1 MREFDKPIGRVWRRL
16 RVQRFLSAFVWCW
29 CGALIA
35 AAVGIGAS
43 RLLGRPLPGP
53 LWWPF
58 AGATG
63 LGAMIAGLIAATSG
77 ASKLDAAIAID
88 RAFLLNER
96 LSTTLSLPDEL
107 RRTPAGR
114 AQAADTLRH
123 VEALDLASKFGVR
136 TPRRAWVPLIPAAL
150 GAGLLAMPAG
160 WVQRNA
166 RADRVENQVDPK
178 LVTQKTQAIRQTL
191 ARKRKEMDPAK
202 FAETE
207 KLFAEIE
214 KAADQLSKAP
224 PADKDKALLKLN
236 EMTDALKDRQKQLGT
251 AEQVTKQLQQLKQN
265 GPEGP
270 ADPFAKALSKGD
282 FPKAAAELKDLQEKL
297 ASGKMSEKEK
307 QALKDQI
314 GEMKKQLEKLANLEN
329 RKKQLEEARK
339 NGAMTQEQFDKQMA
353 KLNEQAKDLKKLQ
366 QLAQKLGE
374 AHKALDQGDMRKAAD
389 ALGMTQKDV
398 EQMAKQAQEMETLS
412 EAMADIQDAKSAMAG
427 EDGANQLGKN
437 FGEMDGGTGQS
448 PDGPPG
454 SNLGRGRGQ
463 GARPEA
469 KDSTASYNT
478 KVKTQI
484 GKGSA
489 VKVGDGPPSAQT
501 KGDST
506 INEQE
511 TVEAAS
517 GQSAEAL
524 TNQKVPSGVKKHIS
538 GYFDELRKGN

>member
-1 MREFDKPIGRVWRRL
+1 VREFDKPIGRVWRRL
-16 RVQRFLSAFVWCW
+16 RVQRFLAAAVWCW
-29 CGALIA
+29 CGALVV
-35 AAVGIGAS
+35 AAVGIGAG

-53 LWWPF
+53 SWWPF
-58 AGATG
+58 AAAAG
-63 LGAMIAGLIAATSG
+63 LGSLIAGLIAATSG
-77 ASKLDAAIAID
+77 VSRLDAAIAID

-96 LSTTLSLPDEL
+96 LSTALSLPEDL
-107 RRTPAGR
+107 RQSPAGR
-114 AQAADTLRH
+114 ALAADTLRH
-123 VEALDLASKFGVR
+123 VEALDLASRFGLR
-136 TPRRAWVPLIPAAL
+136 APRRAWVPLIPAAL
-150 GAGLLAMPAG
+150 AVGLLAMPAA
-160 WVQRNA
+160 WVERA
-166 RADRVENQVDPK
+166 AKADRVENQVDAK
-178 LVTQKTQAIRQTL
+178 LVSQKSSAISRTL

-224 PADKDKALLKLN
+224 PAEKDK
-236 EMTDALKDRQKQLGT
+236 ALKDRQKQLGT
-251 AEQVTKQLQQLKQN
+251 AEQVTRQLQQLKQN

-270 ADPFAKALSKGD
+270 ADEFAKALSKGD
-282 FPKAAAELKDLQEKL
+282 FQKAAAELKDLQEKL
-297 ASGKMSEKEK
+297 ASGKMSDKDK

-314 GEMKKQLEKLANLEN
+314 GEMKTQLDKLANLEG
-329 RKKQLEEARK
+329 RKKQLEEAKK

-374 AHKALDQGDMRKAAD
+374 AHKAMDQNDMQKAAD
-389 ALGMTQKDV
+389 ALGMTRKDV

-412 EAMADIQDAKSAMAG
+412 EAMADVQDAKNAMAG
-427 EDGANQLGKN
+427 EDGANQLGKG
-437 FGEMDGGTGQS
+437 FGDMDSGNGRNL
-448 PDGPPG
+448 DGPPG
-454 SNLGRGRGQ
+454 SGLGRGRGQ

-478 KVKTQI
+478 KVKQQI

-501 KGDST
+501 RGDST
-506 INEQE
+506 INVQE
-511 TVEAAS
+511 TVDAAS